1 LRLID
6 SKINSFQNNITDENL
21 VQLIKGGYMYFLGWQ
36 GIYTFVGIV
45 VLIAVILWGF
55 AKITK

>member
-1 LRLID
+1 
-6 SKINSFQNNITDENL
+6 
-21 VQLIKGGYMYFLGWQ
+21 MYFLGWQ

>member
-1 LRLID
+1 
-6 SKINSFQNNITDENL
+6 
-21 VQLIKGGYMYFLGWQ
+21 MYFLGWQ

-45 VLIAVILWGF
+45 VLIAFILWGF

>member
-1 LRLID
+1 
-6 SKINSFQNNITDENL
+6 
-21 VQLIKGGYMYFLGWQ
+21 MYFLGWQ

-45 VLIAVILWGF
+45 LLIVLILWGF